1 LSPVNR
7 AIWDQDKPIICP
19 GIDFIDLHHNE
30 LQFALYSGSIS
41 PYPQGVRYFDLYHIT
56 RATRV
61 KKPAENSDENYQISF
76 GQLLLS
82 TLSAFIGVQ
91 SNANRERDF
100 KHGKISHFIF
110 IGLLFGLVFILTI
123 VAVVNLVMSLS
134 GG

>member
-1 LSPVNR
+1 M
-7 AIWDQDKPIICP
+7 
-19 GIDFIDLHHNE
+19 
-30 LQFALYSGSIS
+30 
-41 PYPQGVRYFDLYHIT
+41 
-56 RATRV
+56 RV
-61 KKPAENSDENYQISF
+61 KKMAENSDENYQLSF

-110 IGLLFGLVFILTI
+110 IGLLFGLVFILSI
-123 VAVVNLVMSLS
+123 VAVVNLVMNLS